1 VSAATFLLLFSAVLV
16 LLPIISLV
24 YELTHVDE
32 WLRRA
37 ASNTP
42 ASADDVNTQRTAVQ
56 IASGIAIGLL
66 VLAAVALFIPA
77 LFLRRGSRAA
87 RVLACIAALGAAVCS
102 CGVGGLAIVGSQ
114 IDNQG
119 SRFEQEFTRISA
131 DNTPTAVAASSLPAV
146 AVPVLALL
154 AFILLL
160 VPPSNRFFRGPE
172 ASAPSY
178 AAGGEGYYAY
188 PATWGYQQ
196 SSESGPAA
204 ARSESGPA
212 AARSEPADGPEA
224 TSRWPEP
231 RRNDPD
237 ADADDASA
245 AETGEPG
252 GWGGSRP
259 RKDNDPWTGSKP
271 WDDPPP
277 RG

>member
-37 ASNTP
+37 AANTP
-42 ASADDVNTQRTAVQ
+42 ASADDVNTQRTAVR

-131 DNTPTAVAASSLPAV
+131 DNTPTAVAASSLPAL

-172 ASAPSY
+172 ESTAGYP
-178 AAGGEGYYAY
+178 AGGEGYYAY

-196 SSESGPAA
+196 SSESGPAT
-204 ARSESGPA
+204 ARSEST
-212 AARSEPADGPEA
+212 DVPEA

-231 RRNDPD
+231 RRDNPD
-237 ADADDASA
+237 ADAGDVGPAG
-245 AETGEPG
+245 TGEPG
-252 GWGGSRP
+252 GSGGSRP
-259 RKDNDPWTGSKP
+259 RKDNDPWTGGKP

-277 RG
+277 RA